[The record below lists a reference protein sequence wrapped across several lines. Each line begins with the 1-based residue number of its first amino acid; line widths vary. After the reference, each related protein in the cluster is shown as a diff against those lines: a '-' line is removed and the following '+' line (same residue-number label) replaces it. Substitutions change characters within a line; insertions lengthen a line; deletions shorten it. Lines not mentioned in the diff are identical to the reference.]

1 MTKIVACDL
10 IHNEI
15 LPKST
20 LASTSFIHKLEAQWA
35 EHLLLTLSDQPEKR
49 IVYVGHDC

>member
-1 MTKIVACDL
+1 MTKIVAYDL

-20 LASTSFIHKLEAQWA
+20 SFIHQLEAQWA

-49 IVYVGHDC
+49 IVYGGHDC